1 MIHAAKID
9 RSPRLNR
16 VLRVLRDG
24 REHTSWELQ
33 MEARTVAVHTCIS
46 ELRANGYAISRR
58 QSGRVHYYRLEG
70 E

>member
-1 MIHAAKID
+1 MIHAAKVA

-46 ELRANGYAISRR
+46 ELRANGYSITCRR
-58 QSGRVHYYRLEG
+58 MGHVWTYRLEAL
-70 E
+70 

>member
-33 MEARTVAVHTCIS
+33 MEAR

-58 QSGRVHYYRLEG
+58 QSGRVHYYQLEG